1 MNVLDV
7 RVIRVANL
15 AVVFAFL
22 TACGS
27 QQVKPSEQPV
37 AATAQ
42 ISKPV
47 ASAAKAKSAKERVI
61 DELLASAQQA
71 FRDDKLTTPSHD
83 NSYDQFQSVLALDP
97 ENSSARAGVQAI
109 LISYAEWA
117 RNAIASGDYAG
128 AQGYLNQAQLYFPAN
143 PLLMEL
149 QQTIA
154 KAKQQRKQQEQ
165 VVLAQEP
172 PAERTEFSLP
182 GLALSKKSPAVAS
195 YLARIA
201 ARVKESGESVM
212 IYARSDA
219 EGRWIYQ
226 QMNNATQGYRVRGDI
241 RVASAPKIV
250 LLPPL

>member
-37 AATAQ
+37 AAAAQ

-83 NSYDQFQSVLALDP
+83 NAYDQFQSVLALDP
-97 ENSSARAGVQAI
+97 ANSSARAGVQAI

-172 PAERTEFSLP
+172 PAERTEFIDSEENEAGDKGVKVGAGKYLSENVYLELERSSDPTHPWQGNILIELTPSISL
-182 GLALSKKSPAVAS
+182 
-195 YLARIA
+195 
-201 ARVKESGESVM
+201 ESTTGGAKGGS
-212 IYARSDA
+212 A
-219 EGRWIYQ
+219 E
-226 QMNNATQGYRVRGDI
+226 
-241 RVASAPKIV
+241 
-250 LLPPL
+250 LLWKRDY